1 MRTLRRLPIAAGLA
15 LVPGLLSGC
24 DRKPSAETPAKPGAT
39 AHSHG
44 DSREP
49 ATHLEAPGGQAV
61 RVIMAD
67 LRDDLMNWSM
77 LENPDHIFNDLLEIY
92 HERAQSMADQERSRG
107 TDPHL
112 RQLADSVRS
121 RTLRSLA
128 DLETVHKRL
137 HRPGA
142 DYRSTSPARS
152 RVMLQALQ
160 RGQRLLGTPVPA
172 GPLDQE
178 YVAFMDLY
186 YQSALLLADTQI
198 RNGREAP
205 QIALAREWRAVLRRE
220 WQTIKEHR
228 RGIAHPTP

>member
-1 MRTLRRLPIAAGLA
+1 
-15 LVPGLLSGC
+15 
-24 DRKPSAETPAKPGAT
+24 
-39 AHSHG
+39 
-44 DSREP
+44 
-49 ATHLEAPGGQAV
+49 
-61 RVIMAD
+61 MAD